1 MHVMP
6 VTMVPMVAAGF
17 GIRSHETQGEQD
29 QGDLR
34 Q

>member
-1 MHVMP
+1 MMP
-6 VTMVPMVAAGF
+6 LMAMLPMVAAGF
-17 GIRSHETQGEQD
+17 GILCHETQGEQD